1 MKIVN
6 FKVRIENVQLRDFI
20 KDSGMVNPEEL
31 EAAFKE
37 AQTEQKR
44 LGELLVEKK
53 LIDEVQ
59 LRKLYAYILGVPFVD
74 LSKEIIPQEI
84 LQIIPEPIAKKYK
97 IIAFERGAQELK
109 VAMLNPEDIQ
119 TVDFIRKKT
128 GLKIISCLTSEESIN
143 VILKQYERSLKAEF
157 GDIISKDAEEAGEGA
172 AEEDLEKV
180 AQGLPIIRIVDTLIK
195 HAILQE
201 ASDIHIEPDEKEV
214 RVRYRIDGIL
224 HDAMTLPKQVKNGI
238 IARIKVLSNLKLDE
252 HRVPQDGRFK
262 IEKEGK
268 KMSFRVSILPIF
280 DGEKVVMRLLDESS
294 KGLTMEQMGIYG
306 NALEIMHRQIKKP
319 NGMILVTGPT
329 GSGKTTT
336 LYTFMDIL
344 NTPEVNIS
352 TVEDPVEYRMPRI
365 NQTQIYPKVG
375 LTFAAGLRSLLRQD
389 PDIIMVGEIRDNE
402 TMEMAIHAAMTGH
415 LVLST
420 LHTNSAAGT
429 IPRLLDM
436 GAEPFLVA
444 STLNVVMAQRLV
456 RKLCPDCRKEYK
468 LSEKDLESI
477 KGNFDMEE
485 ILKAIKTGGILKSKL
500 GEKDQWKDIKFYRPG
515 GCEQCSKTGYHGRL
529 GIFEV
534 LEADEEI
541 GKMVS
546 QKATAE
552 EIEVK
557 AKSKGMLTMVEDG
570 FTKAIQGITSIEEI
584 LRVSKE

>member
-1 MKIVN
+1 M
-6 FKVRIENVQLRDFI
+6 RIENVQLRDFI
-20 KDSGMVNPEEL
+20 KDSHMVKDEDL

-37 AQTEQKR
+37 AQTDQKR

-53 LIDEVQ
+53 LLDEVQ

-97 IIAFERGAQELK
+97 IVAFERGAEELK

-128 GLKIISCLTSEESIN
+128 GLKIINCLTSEESIN
-143 VILKQYERSLKAEF
+143 IILKQYERSLKAEF
-157 GDIISKDAEEAGEGA
+157 GDIINKDAAEVGEGA
-172 AEEDLEKV
+172 DEEDLEKM

-214 RVRYRIDGIL
+214 RIRYRIDGIL

-262 IEKEGK
+262 IEKDGK

-306 NALEIMHRQIKKP
+306 NALEVMHRQIKKP

-352 TVEDPVEYRMPRI
+352 TVEDPVEYRMQRI

-468 LSEKDLESI
+468 LSDKELESL
-477 KGNFDMEE
+477 KGNFDIDE
-485 ILKAIKTGGILKSKL
+485 ILKTAKGSGILKGKL
-500 GEKDQWKDIKFYRPG
+500 DEKDQWKDIKFYRPG

-541 GKMVS
+541 GKMIS
-546 QKATAE
+546 QKATSE
-552 EIEVK
+552 EIEIK
-557 AKSKGMLTMVEDG
+557 AKSKGMFTMVEDG
-570 FTKAIQGITSIEEI
+570 FMKAIQGITSIEEI
-584 LRVSKE
+584 LRVTKE